1 MVTPNTFLI
10 TLSINFFTIFSS
22 KIKPVINKR
31 KLIYVSLQFFRT
43 AKKCTID
50 KNVNF
55 HISFTPNYFLC
66 KKKLIPQS
74 HISFLL
80 STVSLKSL
88 VSCVSQLCI
97 NKSWLEWW
105 LIELLQKDF
114 WEIVPYISCNRSSI
128 FRNISSFH
136 FKYNKYVNARHF
148 VLLFYFLLLSVY

>member
-1 MVTPNTFLI
+1 MVTPTTFLI

-22 KIKPVINKR
+22 KIKPVTTKR

-43 AKKCTID
+43 AKKSTID

-66 KKKLIPQS
+66 KNKLIPQS

-80 STVSLKSL
+80 STVA
-88 VSCVSQLCI
+88 Q
-97 NKSWLEWW
+97 
-105 LIELLQKDF
+105 
-114 WEIVPYISCNRSSI
+114 IVPRISCNGSTI

-136 FKYNKYVNARHF
+136 FMYNKYINARHF
-148 VLLFYFLLLSVY
+148 VLLFYFLLQSVH